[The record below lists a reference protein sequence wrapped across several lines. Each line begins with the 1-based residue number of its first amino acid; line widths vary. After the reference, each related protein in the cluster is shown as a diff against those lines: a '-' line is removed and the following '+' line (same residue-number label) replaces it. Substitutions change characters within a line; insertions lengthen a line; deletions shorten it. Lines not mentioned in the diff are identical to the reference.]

1 MKRQLSTHAQA
12 AKEIRQFLKSQGL
25 KAKVKS
31 DSYSMGSSVD
41 IYFTDQDHGK
51 IAAIRSEIEK
61 WKYGNFNCIEDI
73 YEDNN
78 HRDDIAQ
85 VKYVI
90 IHESYSDELKAKA
103 WLWYRA
109 YVGDIAKN
117 EPFKYPENHNDIKYF
132 EQYSFFEKEADY
144 GSIYEGQCILR
155 AVIRSKTFRSGYK
168 PKLVL
173 KAA

>member
-1 MKRQLSTHAQA
+1 MKRQISKHAQA
-12 AKEIRQFLKSQGL
+12 AKEIRRFLKSQCL
-25 KAKVKS
+25 KARVKS

-41 IYFTDQDHGK
+41 IYFTDQDHDK
-51 IAAIRSEIEK
+51 IKAIRSEIEK
-61 WKYGNFNCIEDI
+61 WQYGNFNSMEDI
-73 YEDNN
+73 YGNNN
-78 HRDDIAQ
+78 HQDDRTQ

-90 IHESYSDELKAKA
+90 IHESYSEELKAKA

-109 YVGDIAKN
+109 YIGNIAKD
-117 EPFKYPENHNDIKYF
+117 ELFKYPENHNNIKYF
-132 EQYSFFEKEADY
+132 EQYSFFEKGDEV
-144 GSIYEGQCILR
+144 GSVYDGQSILR